1 MATVSCT
8 CHEWMP
14 AFDELLEHLGHL
26 VQRRAAELRVG
37 RDVDPRGLEV
47 GLMASNAAFHEPFTP
62 RRASW
67 VDSSPST
74 LTLTVPDARLLGG
87 LARSGVSPRPP
98 VVIVHS
104 MPWSRT
110 ARAMSVQSSRR

>member
-1 MATVSCT
+1 
-8 CHEWMP
+8 
-14 AFDELLEHLGHL
+14 
-26 VQRRAAELRVG
+26 
-37 RDVDPRGLEV
+37 
-47 GLMASNAAFHEPFTP
+47 MASNAAFHEPFTP

-74 LTLTVPDARLLGG
+74 LTLTDRMPAS
-87 LARSGVSPRPP
+87 LAALTRSGVSPRPP